1 MPMTSWILFF
11 NKIQKVILYVREEKY
26 YIHISK
32 IQVEVTEEVYHAYHQ
47 MERHERY
54 LIEKYLAHDV
64 WQYSNLDTE
73 NILGEEMLIDLQSAI
88 NKRKQKIL
96 DKLLKYMQKQNF
108 QFSLPIWVR
117 LSSRGNCKNP
127 YRSLKTK

>member
-1 MPMTSWILFF
+1 MLA
-11 NKIQKVILYVREEKY
+11 KKKYCIQIGKV
-26 YIHISK
+26 
-32 IQVEVTEEVYHAYHQ
+32 QVEVIEEVYHAYHQ

-96 DKLLKYMQKQNF
+96 DKLLKYMHLNCQVKCNKRE
-108 QFSLPIWVR
+108 R
-117 LSSRGNCKNP
+117 L
-127 YRSLKTK
+127 